1 MTRLVLVVLVM
12 LPIAAS
18 ANMLQAPRGRT
29 PTVLGPNDCKTVWV
43 DQGRDNLDGTTLTVW
58 VNVGC

>member
-1 MTRLVLVVLVM
+1 MNRLILVVLLM

-18 ANMLQAPRGRT
+18 ANMLQAPQGRT
-29 PTVLGPNDCKTVWV
+29 PTVAGPNGCKTAWV